1 VAASPDAARS
11 PRLAGLQRWNA
22 GIQQRRRSL
31 SCSRGSRSQ
40 AGGAILVRLHA
51 WTFAMGLMHCPLCM
65 GLAVLCAVRFSAHA
79 WLVWRRFGPVPAS
92 ASDAP
97 LALA

>member
-1 VAASPDAARS
+1 
-11 PRLAGLQRWNA
+11 
-22 GIQQRRRSL
+22 
-31 SCSRGSRSQ
+31 
-40 AGGAILVRLHA
+40 
-51 WTFAMGLMHCPLCM
+51 MGLMHCPLCM

-92 ASDAP
+92 AGDAA